1 MKLEITY
8 FVFKCLLY
16 LSYVITFLNVELLF
30 PSYTS
35 SITPII
41 HIFASGILLW
51 RFNPLQNHTMTDFD
65 KTLIFDIAFFLF
77 TTTILTNGYLIYITK
92 FHEKLF

>member
-1 MKLEITY
+1 
-8 FVFKCLLY
+8 
-16 LSYVITFLNVELLF
+16 
-30 PSYTS
+30 
-35 SITPII
+35 
-41 HIFASGILLW
+41 
-51 RFNPLQNHTMTDFD
+51 MTDFD